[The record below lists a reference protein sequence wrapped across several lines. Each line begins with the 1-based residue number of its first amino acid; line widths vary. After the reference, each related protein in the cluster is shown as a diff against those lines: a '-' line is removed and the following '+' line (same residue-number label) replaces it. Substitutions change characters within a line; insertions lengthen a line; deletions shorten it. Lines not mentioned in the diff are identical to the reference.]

1 MTYSLDLRKKALEY
15 LRKGNSKKATALIFG
30 VTTRTL
36 TNWKKRESEGSL
48 SPKKRKKGSYKF
60 NDDDL
65 KEYIQK
71 NSDAYLHEI
80 SEHFKTTAQAIFYA
94 CRRLKITLKKRH
106 SSTKKEMRRKE
117 RSSGEK

>member
-15 LRKGNSKKATALIFG
+15 LKKGNSKKITSLIFG

-36 TNWKKRESEGSL
+36 TNWERRENEKNL
-48 SPKKRKKGSYKF
+48 APKKRKKGSYKI
-60 NDDDL
+60 NEDAL

-71 NSDAYLHEI
+71 NPDAYLHEI

-94 CRRLKITLKKRH
+94 CKRLKITLKKRL
-106 SSTKKEMRRKE
+106 SSTKKGMRKNE
-117 RSSGEK
+117 RILGKR